1 MLTYLLDFGGAGI
14 TSGVHL
20 TGTERYRSSGSH
32 TLGPNTVISV
42 WYRRDDLTTNN
53 QVITGS
59 QYQVLSGGTYVS
71 TQAWGV
77 RAQDWGI
84 DFISVTE
91 GGGFGNSGIGIGWV
105 QPVDLEWHHAL
116 FVLEAWSGAFPG
128 TFRIRLYHDGIDCG
142 LYQTGGPG
150 TYGHANAVFDYLEL
164 GGVYGRAVSPV
175 MVTEP
180 FRGDLAQA
188 WVGTNSTFSLKDYY
202 SSGPVNLG
210 PDGRSGATQTLPL
223 PDIYDRMDYP
233 FESTSE
239 MWNMSTRG
247 TRLPTVSDA
256 ADGIAHE
263 QQFVYQ
269 EHLSWD
275 LDFRTTNYNSTTGY
289 QAWYARQ
296 FFNTSEYLEYNS
308 IVYDEAVTTTP
319 NWWYRAVWTVA
330 PGRYRMRIQGF
341 VDAGSLVSSAT
352 VRMTNYPSNPIQNFQ
367 TLGTGTDILTVVLAS
382 PSDIQVIDTVI
393 ELNFTQTA
401 YIRFGLDTT
410 TNVGSP
416 GPTTG
421 GQLDIL
427 LQKRVQ

>member
-14 TSGVHL
+14 TSGVHF

-59 QYQVLSGGTYVS
+59 QYQVLSGSTYVS
-71 TQAWGV
+71 TQAWSV

-91 GGGFGNSGIGIGWV
+91 GGGFGNSGVGIGWQ

-128 TFRIRLYHDGIDCG
+128 TFRIRLYHDGANCG
-142 LYQTGGPG
+142 LYETGGPN

-164 GGVYGRAVSPV
+164 GGVYGRNSGPV

-188 WVGTNSTFSLKDYY
+188 WVGTNSTFSLRDYY

-210 PDGRSGATQTLPL
+210 SDGRSGATQTLPL

-233 FESTSE
+233 FESTSV
-239 MWNMSTRG
+239 MWNMSTRA

-256 ADGIAHE
+256 STGLFYAE
-263 QQFVYQ
+263 KFSTQQ
-269 EHLSWD
+269 HLASAWNYSPV
-275 LDFRTTNYNSTTGY
+275 TYNSTTGY
-289 QAWYARQ
+289 GAWLSSQ
-296 FFNTSEYLEYNS
+296 DFNRGEYLEYNS
-308 IVYDEAVTTTP
+308 IAYDEAVTTTP
-319 NWWYRAVWTVA
+319 NWWYRAVWTIPAGV
-330 PGRYRMRIQGF
+330 YQFRIQGYAAASNMSGN
-341 VDAGSLVSSAT
+341 VT
-352 VRMTNYPSNPIQNFQ
+352 IRMTNYPNNPYQQFQ
-367 TLGTGTDILTVVLAS
+367 TLGTGTDIFTIALTGSGGSADS
-382 PSDIQVIDTVI
+382 DTVDTTFDVT
-393 ELNFTQTA
+393 FTSTA
-401 YIRFGLDTT
+401 HVRFGFDYVNGQPLTT
-410 TNVGSP
+410 S
-416 GPTTG
+416 G
-421 GQLDIL
+421 GLDIL
-427 LQKRVQ
+427 VRKYNP